1 MADPGAAPE
10 RNPTDDM
17 PAEFYQQLENRAKT
31 ASRGN
36 LKQGLM
42 AGAVFLVLL
51 LMLEKIPDVILL
63 AGEPGLGLLILVASA
78 AIGINGWIWFSRYFK
93 GRN

>member
-1 MADPGAAPE
+1 MANPGTVPD

-42 AGAVFLVLL
+42 AGAVFLILL

-78 AIGINGWIWFSRYFK
+78 AIGVNGWIWFSRYFK